1 MGDSFLSANLRPALC
16 LPAVNYL
23 ELLFPDFA
31 LIVLGYVLC
40 RFTPINRSVW
50 QAVEQLVYYLLFPVL
65 LFHSI
70 TRNPIQWGDASQ
82 LLAAGVLG
90 GLLGIAL
97 TYSLP
102 HLPFLGRRIDARS
115 YAGAAQ
121 VAFRFNSFIAL
132 ALVSRL
138 AGPDGLLY
146 VSVLI
151 GVSVPLFNVA
161 AVWPMAR
168 GSDQHFLGHLLR
180 NPLIIATVSA
190 LLFNAAGLKIPAL
203 LETPVARIGAASIA
217 LGLMAAGAG
226 LKLSALASNKLLA
239 SELLLIRH
247 AIQPLIAFAMIQLF
261 HLNQPQAIA
270 LMAFSSLPTASSCY
284 VLAVR
289 MGYEGSFVASLVSLS
304 TMLGVLS
311 LPFGL
316 WLIGI

>member
-1 MGDSFLSANLRPALC
+1 M
-16 LPAVNYL
+16 NYL
-23 ELLFPDFA
+23 ELLFPDFS
-31 LIVLGYVLC
+31 LIVLGYLLC
-40 RFTPINRSVW
+40 IHTSLNRGVW
-50 QAVEQLVYYLLFPVL
+50 QGVERLVYYLLFPVL

-70 TRNPIQWGDASQ
+70 VKSPIQWGATSE
-82 LLAAGVLG
+82 LLAAGILSA
-90 GLLGIAL
+90 LLGIAL

-102 HLPFLGRRIDARS
+102 HWPVLGKRLGRREFAS
-115 YAGAAQ
+115 GAQ

-132 ALVSRL
+132 ALASRL
-138 AGPDGLLY
+138 AGPEGLLY

-151 GVSVPLFNVA
+151 GISVPLCNVA

-168 GSDQHFLGHLLR
+168 GNGQHFGAQLLR
-180 NPLIIATVSA
+180 NPLIISTVCA

-203 LETPVARIGAASIA
+203 LEAPVARLGAASIA

-226 LKLSALASNKLLA
+226 LKLGALASNKLLA
-239 SELLLIRH
+239 GELLLIRH
-247 AIQPLIAFAMIQLF
+247 AIQPLIAFAMIRLF
-261 HLNQPQAIA
+261 QLNQPQAIA

-289 MGYEGSFVASLVSLS
+289 MGYEGSFVASLISLS
-304 TMLGVLS
+304 TMLGAVS

>member
-1 MGDSFLSANLRPALC
+1 M
-16 LPAVNYL
+16 NYL

-40 RFTPINRSVW
+40 RFTPINRSIW
-50 QAVEQLVYYLLFPVL
+50 QPVEQLVYYLLFPVL

-70 TRNPIQWGDASQ
+70 TRNPIQWGEASQ

-102 HLPFLGRRIDARS
+102 HLPWLGKRIDTRS

-161 AVWPMAR
+161 AVWPMSR
-168 GSDQHFLGHLLR
+168 GSGQPFVGQLLR
-180 NPLIIATVSA
+180 NPLIIATISA
-190 LLFNAAGLKIPAL
+190 LLFNAAGLKIPVL
-203 LETPVARIGAASIA
+203 IETPVARLGAASIA

-226 LKLSALASNKLLA
+226 LKLGALASNKLLA
-239 SELLLIRH
+239 GELLLIRH
-247 AIQPLIAFAMIQLF
+247 AIQPLIAFAMIRLF
-261 HLNQPQAIA
+261 QLNQPQAIA

-289 MGYEGSFVASLVSLS
+289 MGYEGSLVASLISLS
-304 TMLGVLS
+304 TILGVLS

>member
-1 MGDSFLSANLRPALC
+1 M
-16 LPAVNYL
+16 NYL

-40 RFTPINRSVW
+40 RFTPINRSIW
-50 QAVEQLVYYLLFPVL
+50 QPVEQLVYYLLFPVL

-70 TRNPIQWGDASQ
+70 TRNPIQWGEASQ

-102 HLPFLGRRIDARS
+102 HLPWLGKRIDTRS

-161 AVWPMAR
+161 AVWPMSR
-168 GSDQHFLGHLLR
+168 GSGQPFVGQLLR
-180 NPLIIATVSA
+180 NPLIIATISA

-203 LETPVARIGAASIA
+203 IETPVARLGAASIA

-226 LKLSALASNKLLA
+226 LKLGALASNKLLA
-239 SELLLIRH
+239 GELLLIRH
-247 AIQPLIAFAMIQLF
+247 AIQPLIAFAMVHIF

-289 MGYEGSFVASLVSLS
+289 MGYEGSLVASLISLS

>member
-1 MGDSFLSANLRPALC
+1 M
-16 LPAVNYL
+16 NYL

-50 QAVEQLVYYLLFPVL
+50 QPVEQLVYYLLFPVL

-70 TRNPIQWGDASQ
+70 TRNPIQWGEASQ

-90 GLLGIAL
+90 GLAGIAL

-102 HLPFLGRRIDARS
+102 HLPWLGKRIDARS

-161 AVWPMAR
+161 AVWPMSR
-168 GSDQHFLGHLLR
+168 GSGQPFVGQLLR

-203 LETPVARIGAASIA
+203 IETPVARLGAASIA

-239 SELLLIRH
+239 GELLLIRH
-247 AIQPLIAFAMIQLF
+247 AIQPLIAFAMVKLF
-261 HLNQPQAIA
+261 QLNQPQAIA

-289 MGYEGSFVASLVSLS
+289 MGYEGSLVASLISLS

>member
-1 MGDSFLSANLRPALC
+1 M
-16 LPAVNYL
+16 NYL
-23 ELLFPDFA
+23 ELLFPDFS

-82 LLAAGVLG
+82 LLGAGVLG
-90 GLLGIAL
+90 GLLGVAL

-102 HLPFLGRRIDARS
+102 YLPLLGRRIERRS
-115 YAGAAQ
+115 HASAAQ

-138 AGPDGLLY
+138 AGPEGLLY

-161 AVWPMAR
+161 AVWPMTR
-168 GSDQHFLGHLLR
+168 GSSQHFVGHLLR
-180 NPLIIATVSA
+180 NPLIVSTVCA
-190 LLFNAAGLKIPAL
+190 LIFNAAGLKIPEL
-203 LETPVARIGAASIA
+203 LETPVTRLGAASIA

-226 LKLSALASNKLLA
+226 LKVSALASNKLLA
-239 SELLLIRH
+239 GELLLIRH
-247 AIQPLIAFAMIQLF
+247 AIQPLIAYGMVRLF
-261 HLNQPQAIA
+261 GLHGAQAIA
-270 LMAFSSLPTASSCY
+270 LMAFSSMPTASSCY

-289 MGYEGSFVASLVSLS
+289 MGYEGAFVASLVSLS

-316 WLIGI
+316 WLIGV

>member
-1 MGDSFLSANLRPALC
+1 M
-16 LPAVNYL
+16 NYL

-40 RFTPINRSVW
+40 RFTPINRSIW
-50 QAVEQLVYYLLFPVL
+50 QSVEQLVYYLLFPVL

-82 LLAAGVLG
+82 LLSAGVLG

-102 HLPFLGRRIDARS
+102 YLPWLGRRVDKRS
-115 YAGAAQ
+115 YASSAQ

-168 GSDQHFLGHLLR
+168 GSGQSFAGQLLR

-203 LETPVARIGAASIA
+203 LETPIARLGAASLA

-226 LKLSALASNKLLA
+226 LKIGALASNKLLA
-239 SELLLIRH
+239 GELLLIRH
-247 AIQPLIAFAMIQLF
+247 AIQPLIAFAMVRLF
-261 HLNQPQAIA
+261 KLNEAQAIA
-270 LMAFSSLPTASSCY
+270 LMAFSSMPTASSCY

-289 MGYEGSFVASLVSLS
+289 MGYEGAFVASLVSLS

>member
-1 MGDSFLSANLRPALC
+1 M
-16 LPAVNYL
+16 NYL

-40 RFTPINRSVW
+40 RFTPINRSIW
-50 QAVEQLVYYLLFPVL
+50 QPVEQLVYYLLFPVL

-70 TRNPIQWGDASQ
+70 TRNPIQWGEASQ

-90 GLLGIAL
+90 GLLGIVL

-102 HLPFLGRRIDARS
+102 HLPWLGKRIDTRS

-161 AVWPMAR
+161 AVWPMSR
-168 GSDQHFLGHLLR
+168 GSGQPFVGQLLR
-180 NPLIIATVSA
+180 NPLIIATISA
-190 LLFNAAGLKIPAL
+190 LLFNAAGLKIPTL
-203 LETPVARIGAASIA
+203 IETPVARLGAASIA

-226 LKLSALASNKLLA
+226 LKLGALASNKLLA
-239 SELLLIRH
+239 GELLLIRH
-247 AIQPLIAFAMIQLF
+247 AIQPLIAFAMVRIF
-261 HLNQPQAIA
+261 NLNQPQAIA

-289 MGYEGSFVASLVSLS
+289 MGYEGSLVASLISLS

>member
-1 MGDSFLSANLRPALC
+1 M
-16 LPAVNYL
+16 NYL

-40 RFTPINRSVW
+40 RFTPINRSIW
-50 QAVEQLVYYLLFPVL
+50 QPVEQLVYYLLFPVL

-82 LLAAGVLG
+82 LLGAGILG

-97 TYSLP
+97 TYGLP
-102 HLPFLGRRIDARS
+102 HLPFLGRRIYARS
-115 YAGAAQ
+115 YASAAQ
-121 VAFRFNSFIAL
+121 VAFRFNSFIGLAL
-132 ALVSRL
+132 ASRL
-138 AGPDGLLY
+138 AGADGLLY
-146 VSVLI
+146 ISVLI

-168 GSDQHFLGHLLR
+168 GSDQHFVGHLLR
-180 NPLIIATVSA
+180 NPLIISTVSA

-203 LETPVARIGAASIA
+203 LEMPVARLSAASIA

-226 LKLSALASNKLLA
+226 LKISALASNKLLA
-239 SELLLIRH
+239 GELLLIRH
-247 AIQPLIAFAMIQLF
+247 AIQPLIAFGMVKLF
-261 HLNQPQAIA
+261 DLNQAQAIA

-289 MGYEGSFVASLVSLS
+289 MGYEGAFVASLVSLS
-304 TMLGVLS
+304 TMLGMLS

>member
-1 MGDSFLSANLRPALC
+1 M
-16 LPAVNYL
+16 NYL

-40 RFTPINRSVW
+40 RFTPINRSIW
-50 QAVEQLVYYLLFPVL
+50 QPVEQLVYYLLFPVL

-70 TRNPIQWGDASQ
+70 TRNPIQWGEASQ

-102 HLPFLGRRIDARS
+102 HLPWLGKRIDTRS

-161 AVWPMAR
+161 AVWPMSR
-168 GSDQHFLGHLLR
+168 GSGQPFVGQLLR
-180 NPLIIATVSA
+180 NPLIIATISA

-203 LETPVARIGAASIA
+203 IETPVARLGAASIA

-226 LKLSALASNKLLA
+226 LKLGALASNKLLA
-239 SELLLIRH
+239 GELLLIRH
-247 AIQPLIAFAMIQLF
+247 AIQPLIAFAMVRIF
-261 HLNQPQAIA
+261 NLNQPQAIA

-289 MGYEGSFVASLVSLS
+289 MGYEGSLVASLISLS

>member
-1 MGDSFLSANLRPALC
+1 M
-16 LPAVNYL
+16 NYL

-40 RFTPINRSVW
+40 RFTPINRNIW
-50 QAVEQLVYYLLFPVL
+50 QPVEQLVYYLLFPVL

-70 TRNPIQWGDASQ
+70 TRNPIQWGEASQ

-90 GLLGIAL
+90 GLAGIAL

-102 HLPFLGRRIDARS
+102 HLPVLGRRIDARS

-161 AVWPMAR
+161 AVWPMSR
-168 GSDQHFLGHLLR
+168 GSGQPFVGQLLR
-180 NPLIIATVSA
+180 NPLIIATISA

-203 LETPVARIGAASIA
+203 IETPVARLGAASIA

-239 SELLLIRH
+239 GELLLIRH
-247 AIQPLIAFAMIQLF
+247 AVQPLIAFAMVKLF
-261 HLNQPQAIA
+261 TLNQPQAIA

-289 MGYEGSFVASLVSLS
+289 MGYEGSLVASLISLS

>member
-1 MGDSFLSANLRPALC
+1 M
-16 LPAVNYL
+16 NYL

-102 HLPFLGRRIDARS
+102 HLPLLGRRIDARG

-161 AVWPMAR
+161 AVWPMTR
-168 GSDQHFLGHLLR
+168 GSDQHFVGHLLR

-247 AIQPLIAFAMIQLF
+247 AIQPLIAFAMVQLF

>member
-1 MGDSFLSANLRPALC
+1 MKPGLCLRP
-16 LPAVNYL
+16 VNYL

-50 QAVEQLVYYLLFPVL
+50 QPVEQLVYYLLFPVL

-70 TRNPIQWGDASQ
+70 TRNPIQWGEASQ

-90 GLLGIAL
+90 GLAGIAL

-102 HLPFLGRRIDARS
+102 HLPWLGKRIDTRS

-121 VAFRFNSFIAL
+121 VAFRFNSFTAL

-161 AVWPMAR
+161 AVWPMSR
-168 GSDQHFLGHLLR
+168 GSGQPFVGQLLR

-203 LETPVARIGAASIA
+203 IETPVARLGAASIA

-239 SELLLIRH
+239 GELLLIRH
-247 AIQPLIAFAMIQLF
+247 AIQPLIAFAMVKLF
-261 HLNQPQAIA
+261 QLNQPQAIA

-289 MGYEGSFVASLVSLS
+289 MGYEGSLVASLISLS

>member
-1 MGDSFLSANLRPALC
+1 M
-16 LPAVNYL
+16 NYL

-50 QAVEQLVYYLLFPVL
+50 QPVEQLVYYLLFPVL

-70 TRNPIQWGDASQ
+70 TRNPIQWGEASQ
-82 LLAAGVLG
+82 LLAAGVLA

-97 TYSLP
+97 TYCLP
-102 HLPFLGRRIDARS
+102 YLPFFGRRIDTRS

-161 AVWPMAR
+161 AVWPMTR
-168 GSDQHFLGHLLR
+168 GNGQHFVGHLLR
-180 NPLIIATVSA
+180 NPLIIATVGA
-190 LLFNAAGLKIPAL
+190 LLFNAAGLKIPTL
-203 LETPVARIGAASIA
+203 LEAPVARIGAASIA

-226 LKLSALASNKLLA
+226 LKFSALASNKLLA

-247 AIQPLIAFAMIQLF
+247 AIQPLIAFALVQLF

-289 MGYEGSFVASLVSLS
+289 MGYEGSFVASLISLS
-304 TMLGVLS
+304 TLLGVLS

>member
-1 MGDSFLSANLRPALC
+1 M
-16 LPAVNYL
+16 NYL

-31 LIVLGYVLC
+31 LIVLGYLLC

-50 QAVEQLVYYLLFPVL
+50 QSVEQLVYYLLFPVL

-82 LLAAGVLG
+82 LLGAGVLG
-90 GLLGIAL
+90 SLLGIAL

-102 HLPFLGRRIDARS
+102 YLPFLGRRIEPRS
-115 YAGAAQ
+115 HASAAQ

-151 GVSVPLFNVA
+151 GVSVPLCNVA
-161 AVWPMAR
+161 AVWPMTR
-168 GSDQHFLGHLLR
+168 GSSQHFVGHLLR
-180 NPLIIATVSA
+180 NPLIVSTVSA
-190 LLFNAAGLKIPAL
+190 LLFNAAGLKIPEL
-203 LETPVARIGAASIA
+203 LETPVARLGAASIA

-226 LKLSALASNKLLA
+226 LKVSALANNKLLA
-239 SELLLIRH
+239 GELLLIRH
-247 AIQPLIAFAMIQLF
+247 AIQPLIAFGMVRLF
-261 HLNQPQAIA
+261 ALHGAQAIA
-270 LMAFSSLPTASSCY
+270 LMAFSSMPTASSCY

-289 MGYEGSFVASLVSLS
+289 MGYDGAFVASLVSLS

-316 WLIGI
+316 WLIGV

>member
-1 MGDSFLSANLRPALC
+1 M
-16 LPAVNYL
+16 NYL
-23 ELLFPDFA
+23 ELLFPDFS

-82 LLAAGVLG
+82 LLGAGVLG
-90 GLLGIAL
+90 GLLGVAL

-102 HLPFLGRRIDARS
+102 YLPLLGRRIERRS
-115 YAGAAQ
+115 HASAAQ

-138 AGPDGLLY
+138 AGPEGLLY

-161 AVWPMAR
+161 AVWPMTR
-168 GSDQHFLGHLLR
+168 GSSQHFVGHLLR
-180 NPLIIATVSA
+180 NPLIVSTVCA
-190 LLFNAAGLKIPAL
+190 LIFNAAGLKIPEL
-203 LETPVARIGAASIA
+203 LETPVTRLGAASIA

-226 LKLSALASNKLLA
+226 LKVSALASNKLLA
-239 SELLLIRH
+239 GELLLIRH
-247 AIQPLIAFAMIQLF
+247 AIQPLIAFGMVRLF
-261 HLNQPQAIA
+261 GLHGAQAIA
-270 LMAFSSLPTASSCY
+270 LMAFSSMPTASSCY

-289 MGYEGSFVASLVSLS
+289 MGYEGAFVASLVSLS

-316 WLIGI
+316 WLIGV

>member
-1 MGDSFLSANLRPALC
+1 MKRRYRWPL
-16 LPAVNYL
+16 
-23 ELLFPDFA
+23 
-31 LIVLGYVLC
+31 
-40 RFTPINRSVW
+40 W
-50 QAVEQLVYYLLFPVL
+50 
-65 LFHSI
+65 
-70 TRNPIQWGDASQ
+70 
-82 LLAAGVLG
+82 

-102 HLPFLGRRIDARS
+102 HLPLLGRRIDARS

-161 AVWPMAR
+161 AVWPMTR
-168 GSDQHFLGHLLR
+168 GSDQHFVGHLMR

-203 LETPVARIGAASIA
+203 LEAPVARIGAASIA

-226 LKLSALASNKLLA
+226 LKLSALATNKLLA

-247 AIQPLIAFAMIQLF
+247 AIQPLIAFAMVQLF

>member
-1 MGDSFLSANLRPALC
+1 M
-16 LPAVNYL
+16 NYL
-23 ELLFPDFA
+23 ELLFPDFS

-50 QAVEQLVYYLLFPVL
+50 QAVEQLVYYLLFPIL

-82 LLAAGVLG
+82 LLGAGVLG
-90 GLLGIAL
+90 GLLGVAL

-102 HLPFLGRRIDARS
+102 YLPFLGRRIERRS
-115 YAGAAQ
+115 HASAAQ

-138 AGPDGLLY
+138 AGPEGLLY

-161 AVWPMAR
+161 AVWPMTR
-168 GSDQHFLGHLLR
+168 GSSQHFVGHLLR
-180 NPLIIATVSA
+180 NPLIVSTVCA
-190 LLFNAAGLKIPAL
+190 LIFNAAGLKIPEL
-203 LETPVARIGAASIA
+203 LETPVTRLGAASIA

-226 LKLSALASNKLLA
+226 LKVSALASNKLLA
-239 SELLLIRH
+239 GELLLIRH
-247 AIQPLIAFAMIQLF
+247 AIQPLIAYGMVRLF
-261 HLNQPQAIA
+261 GLHGAQAIA
-270 LMAFSSLPTASSCY
+270 LMAFSSMPTASSCY

-289 MGYEGSFVASLVSLS
+289 MGYEGAFVASLVSLS

-316 WLIGI
+316 WLIGV

>member
-1 MGDSFLSANLRPALC
+1 MKPGLCLRP
-16 LPAVNYL
+16 VNYL

-50 QAVEQLVYYLLFPVL
+50 QPVEQLVYYLLFPVL

-70 TRNPIQWGDASQ
+70 TRNPIQWGEASQ

-90 GLLGIAL
+90 GLAGIAL

-102 HLPFLGRRIDARS
+102 HLPWLGKRIDTRS

-161 AVWPMAR
+161 AVWPMSR
-168 GSDQHFLGHLLR
+168 GSGQPFVGQLLR

-203 LETPVARIGAASIA
+203 IETPVARLGAASIA

-239 SELLLIRH
+239 GELLLIRH
-247 AIQPLIAFAMIQLF
+247 AIQPLIAFAMVKLF
-261 HLNQPQAIA
+261 QLNQPQAIA

-289 MGYEGSFVASLVSLS
+289 MGYEGSLVASLISLS

>member
-1 MGDSFLSANLRPALC
+1 MKPGLCLRP
-16 LPAVNYL
+16 VNYL

-50 QAVEQLVYYLLFPVL
+50 QPVEQLVYYLLFPVL

-70 TRNPIQWGDASQ
+70 TRNPIQWGEASQ

-90 GLLGIAL
+90 GLAGIAL

-102 HLPFLGRRIDARS
+102 HLPWLGKRIDTRS

-132 ALVSRL
+132 ALASRL

-161 AVWPMAR
+161 AVWPMSR
-168 GSDQHFLGHLLR
+168 GSGQPFVGQLLR

-203 LETPVARIGAASIA
+203 IETPVARLGAASIA

-239 SELLLIRH
+239 GELLLIRH
-247 AIQPLIAFAMIQLF
+247 AIQPLIAFAMVKLF
-261 HLNQPQAIA
+261 QLNQPQAIA

-289 MGYEGSFVASLVSLS
+289 MGYEGSLVASLISLS

>member
-1 MGDSFLSANLRPALC
+1 M
-16 LPAVNYL
+16 NYL

-50 QAVEQLVYYLLFPVL
+50 QPVEQLVYYLLFPVL

-82 LLAAGVLG
+82 LLGAGVLG
-90 GLLGIAL
+90 GLLGVAL

-102 HLPFLGRRIDARS
+102 YLPLLGRRIERRS
-115 YAGAAQ
+115 HASAAQ

-138 AGPDGLLY
+138 AGPEGLLY

-161 AVWPMAR
+161 AVWPMTR
-168 GSDQHFLGHLLR
+168 GSSQHFVGHLLR
-180 NPLIIATVSA
+180 NPLIVSTVCA
-190 LLFNAAGLKIPAL
+190 LIFNAAGLKIPEL
-203 LETPVARIGAASIA
+203 LETPVTRLGAASIA

-226 LKLSALASNKLLA
+226 LKVSALASNKLLA
-239 SELLLIRH
+239 GELLLIRH
-247 AIQPLIAFAMIQLF
+247 AIQPLIAFAMVRLF
-261 HLNQPQAIA
+261 KLNEAQAIA
-270 LMAFSSLPTASSCY
+270 LMAFSSMPTASSCY

-289 MGYEGSFVASLVSLS
+289 MGYEGAFVASLVSLS

>member
-1 MGDSFLSANLRPALC
+1 M
-16 LPAVNYL
+16 NYL

-168 GSDQHFLGHLLR
+168 GSGQHFVGHLMR

-203 LETPVARIGAASIA
+203 LEAPVARIGAASIA
-217 LGLMAAGAG
+217 LGLMAAGAV
-226 LKLSALASNKLLA
+226 SSSVHWPATSCWPAS
-239 SELLLIRH
+239 
-247 AIQPLIAFAMIQLF
+247 
-261 HLNQPQAIA
+261 
-270 LMAFSSLPTASSCY
+270 CC
-284 VLAVR
+284 
-289 MGYEGSFVASLVSLS
+289 
-304 TMLGVLS
+304 
-311 LPFGL
+311 
-316 WLIGI
+316 

>member
-1 MGDSFLSANLRPALC
+1 MLS
-16 LPAVNYL
+16 VNYL

-31 LIVLGYVLC
+31 LIVLGYALC
-40 RFTPINRSVW
+40 RFTPINRSIW
-50 QAVEQLVYYLLFPVL
+50 QPVEQLVYYLLFPVL

-70 TRNPIQWGDASQ
+70 TRNPIQWGEASQ
-82 LLAAGVLG
+82 LLGAGVLG
-90 GLLGIAL
+90 GLLGVLL

-102 HLPFLGRRIDARS
+102 HLPLLGRRIDARS

-151 GVSVPLFNVA
+151 GVSVPMVNVA

-168 GSDQHFLGHLLR
+168 GSEQHFLSHLLR
-180 NPLIIATVSA
+180 NPLIISTVCA

-203 LETPVARIGAASIA
+203 LEAPVARLGAASIA

-226 LKLSALASNKLLA
+226 LKLGALASNKLLA
-239 SELLLIRH
+239 GELLLIRH
-247 AIQPLIAFAMIQLF
+247 AIQPLIAFAMIRLF
-261 HLNQPQAIA
+261 QLNQPQAIA

-289 MGYEGSFVASLVSLS
+289 MGYEGSFVASLISLS
-304 TMLGVLS
+304 TMLGAIS

>member
-1 MGDSFLSANLRPALC
+1 M
-16 LPAVNYL
+16 NYL

-50 QAVEQLVYYLLFPVL
+50 QPVEQLVYYLLFPVL

-70 TRNPIQWGDASQ
+70 TRNPIQWGEASQ

-90 GLLGIAL
+90 GLAGIAL

-102 HLPFLGRRIDARS
+102 HLPWLGKRIDNRS

-161 AVWPMAR
+161 AVWPMSR
-168 GSDQHFLGHLLR
+168 SSGQPFVGQLLR

-203 LETPVARIGAASIA
+203 IETPVARLGAASIA

-239 SELLLIRH
+239 GELLLIRH
-247 AIQPLIAFAMIQLF
+247 AIQPLIAFAMVKLF
-261 HLNQPQAIA
+261 QLNQPQAIA

-289 MGYEGSFVASLVSLS
+289 MGYEGSLVASLISLS

>member
-1 MGDSFLSANLRPALC
+1 M
-16 LPAVNYL
+16 NYL

-102 HLPFLGRRIDARS
+102 HLPFLGRRIDARG

-161 AVWPMAR
+161 AVWPMTR
-168 GSDQHFLGHLLR
+168 GSDQHFVGHLLR

-203 LETPVARIGAASIA
+203 LEAPVARIGAASIA

-247 AIQPLIAFAMIQLF
+247 AIQPLIAFAMVQLF

>member
-1 MGDSFLSANLRPALC
+1 M
-16 LPAVNYL
+16 NYL

-50 QAVEQLVYYLLFPVL
+50 QPVEQLVYYLLFPVL

-70 TRNPIQWGDASQ
+70 TRNPIQWGEASQ

-90 GLLGIAL
+90 GLAGIAL

-102 HLPFLGRRIDARS
+102 YLPFLGRRIDARS

-161 AVWPMAR
+161 AVWPMSR
-168 GSDQHFLGHLLR
+168 GSGQPFVGQLLR

-203 LETPVARIGAASIA
+203 IETPVARLGAASIA

-239 SELLLIRH
+239 GELLLIRH
-247 AIQPLIAFAMIQLF
+247 AIQPLIAFAMVKLF
-261 HLNQPQAIA
+261 QLNQPQAIA

-289 MGYEGSFVASLVSLS
+289 MGYEGSLVASLISLS

>member
-1 MGDSFLSANLRPALC
+1 M
-16 LPAVNYL
+16 NYL

-31 LIVLGYVLC
+31 LIVLGYLLC

-70 TRNPIQWGDASQ
+70 TRNPIQWGEASQ
-82 LLAAGVLG
+82 LLGAGVLG
-90 GLLGIAL
+90 GLLGITL

-102 HLPFLGRRIDARS
+102 YLPFLGWRIDPRS
-115 YAGAAQ
+115 HASAAQ

-168 GSDQHFLGHLLR
+168 GSGQHFVGHLLR
-180 NPLIIATVSA
+180 NPLIVSTVCA
-190 LLFNAAGLKIPAL
+190 LVFNAAGLKIPEL
-203 LETPVARIGAASIA
+203 LETPVARLGAASIA

-226 LKLSALASNKLLA
+226 LKVSALASNKLLA
-239 SELLLIRH
+239 GELLLIRH
-247 AIQPLIAFAMIQLF
+247 AIQPLIAFGMVRLF
-261 HLNQPQAIA
+261 GLHGAQAIA
-270 LMAFSSLPTASSCY
+270 LMAFSSMPTASSCY

-289 MGYEGSFVASLVSLS
+289 MGYEGAFVASLVSLS

>member
-1 MGDSFLSANLRPALC
+1 M
-16 LPAVNYL
+16 NYL

-40 RFTPINRSVW
+40 RFTPINRSIW
-50 QAVEQLVYYLLFPVL
+50 QPVEQLVYYLLFPVL

-70 TRNPIQWGDASQ
+70 TRNPIHWGEASQ

-102 HLPFLGRRIDARS
+102 HLPWLGKRIDTRS

-161 AVWPMAR
+161 AVWPMSR
-168 GSDQHFLGHLLR
+168 GSGQPFVGQLLR
-180 NPLIIATVSA
+180 NPLIIATISA

-203 LETPVARIGAASIA
+203 IETPVARLGAASIA

-239 SELLLIRH
+239 GELLLIRH
-247 AIQPLIAFAMIQLF
+247 AIQPLIAFAMVKIF
-261 HLNQPQAIA
+261 KLNQPQAIA

-289 MGYEGSFVASLVSLS
+289 MGYEGSFVASLISLS
-304 TMLGVLS
+304 TMLGGLS

>member
-1 MGDSFLSANLRPALC
+1 M
-16 LPAVNYL
+16 NYL

-40 RFTPINRSVW
+40 RFTPINRSIW
-50 QAVEQLVYYLLFPVL
+50 QPVEQLVYYLLFPVL

-70 TRNPIQWGDASQ
+70 TRNPIQWGEASQ

-102 HLPFLGRRIDARS
+102 HLPWLGKRIDTRS

-161 AVWPMAR
+161 AVWPMSR
-168 GSDQHFLGHLLR
+168 GSGQPFVGQLLR
-180 NPLIIATVSA
+180 NPLIIATISA

-203 LETPVARIGAASIA
+203 IETPVARLGAASIA

-226 LKLSALASNKLLA
+226 LKLGALASNKLLA
-239 SELLLIRH
+239 GELLLIRH
-247 AIQPLIAFAMIQLF
+247 AIQPLIAFAMVRIF

-289 MGYEGSFVASLVSLS
+289 MGYEGSLVASLISLS

>member
-1 MGDSFLSANLRPALC
+1 M
-16 LPAVNYL
+16 NYL

-40 RFTPINRSVW
+40 RFTPINRSIW
-50 QAVEQLVYYLLFPVL
+50 QPVEQLVYYLLFPVL

-70 TRNPIQWGDASQ
+70 TRNPIQWGEASQ
-82 LLAAGVLG
+82 LLVAGVLG
-90 GLLGIAL
+90 GLLGIVL

-102 HLPFLGRRIDARS
+102 HLPWLGKRIDTRS

-161 AVWPMAR
+161 AVWPMSR
-168 GSDQHFLGHLLR
+168 GSGQPFVGQLLR
-180 NPLIIATVSA
+180 NPLIIATISA
-190 LLFNAAGLKIPAL
+190 LLFNAAGLKIPTL
-203 LETPVARIGAASIA
+203 IETPVARLGAASIA

-226 LKLSALASNKLLA
+226 LKLGALASNKLLA
-239 SELLLIRH
+239 GELLLIRH
-247 AIQPLIAFAMIQLF
+247 AIQPLIAFAMVRIF
-261 HLNQPQAIA
+261 NLNQPQAIA

-289 MGYEGSFVASLVSLS
+289 MGYEGSLVASLISLS

>member
-1 MGDSFLSANLRPALC
+1 
-16 LPAVNYL
+16 VNYL

-102 HLPFLGRRIDARS
+102 HLPLLGRRIDARS

-138 AGPDGLLY
+138 AGRTGC
-146 VSVLI
+146 SM
-151 GVSVPLFNVA
+151 S
-161 AVWPMAR
+161 R
-168 GSDQHFLGHLLR
+168 
-180 NPLIIATVSA
+180 
-190 LLFNAAGLKIPAL
+190 
-203 LETPVARIGAASIA
+203 
-217 LGLMAAGAG
+217 
-226 LKLSALASNKLLA
+226 
-239 SELLLIRH
+239 
-247 AIQPLIAFAMIQLF
+247 
-261 HLNQPQAIA
+261 
-270 LMAFSSLPTASSCY
+270 C
-284 VLAVR
+284 
-289 MGYEGSFVASLVSLS
+289 
-304 TMLGVLS
+304 
-311 LPFGL
+311 
-316 WLIGI
+316 